1 MSIELPFSHKEKLAK
16 KTTSIYR
23 RTLTAWRKKNQL
35 WGLSIKC
42 SADILRQSWSSLFV
56 IPSLRMCLGAKG
68 GGRRKGWQRMRWLDG
83 ITDSMGMSLS
93 KLRKLVMDREAW
105 RAAIHGVAKSWTRL
119 SDWTELNWKFF
130 CTPHP
135 QSRLRCSYTH
145 WEMWADVRRCHL
157 TGVFPWGQQGNVHPV
172 LLSQLI
178 LSTVPF
184 CHPFSATCVASVCLL
199 FVTSLLKTVPKRML
213 KGPPVSLS
221 TGKLW
226 CASQEEIR

>member
-23 RTLTAWRKKNQL
+23 RTLTAWRKKKQL

-83 ITDSMGMSLS
+83 ITDSMGVSLS
-93 KLRKLVMDREAW
+93 KLRELVMDREAW
-105 RAAIHGVAKSWTRL
+105 HAAIHGVAKSWTRL

-130 CTPHP
+130 CTPPP
-135 QSRLRCSYTH
+135 QARLRCSYTH
-145 WEMWADVRRCHL
+145 WEIWEMSPDRR
-157 TGVFPWGQQGNVHPV
+157 VPMRSAGQCPPCS
-172 LLSQLI
+172 LLSAHSVHSALLPSIQCHMCGI
-178 LSTVPF
+178 CVPF
-184 CHPFSATCVASVCLL
+184 VCD
-199 FVTSLLKTVPKRML
+199 FI
-213 KGPPVSLS
+213 
-221 TGKLW
+221 
-226 CASQEEIR
+226 A